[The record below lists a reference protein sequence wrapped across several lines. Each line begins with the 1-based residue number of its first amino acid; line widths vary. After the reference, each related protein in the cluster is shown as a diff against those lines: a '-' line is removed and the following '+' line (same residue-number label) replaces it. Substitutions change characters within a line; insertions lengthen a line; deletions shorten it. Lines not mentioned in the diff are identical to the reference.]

1 MIRVVLLMVVAG
13 LACVGVWRG
22 TDALVVVA
30 GVAVFVAGIDAVE
43 GLAQETDHPV
53 RPQQYP
59 VEWGDLVLS
68 HLVAPT
74 CVLAGLGVIAAVVF
88 GAVTG
93 GAATFAVAGIV
104 LVPAALAGAAGA
116 ATSVV
121 LGAPTPTMFLD
132 FGFPEF
138 ATLWLIARQ
147 VLAPLVVVAAFVPVA
162 VAHDAWARGDAAST
176 AALTATVLPL
186 AFVAT
191 AAIWLRSRRKVTG

>member
-1 MIRVVLLMVVAG
+1 M
-13 LACVGVWRG
+13 
-22 TDALVVVA
+22 
-30 GVAVFVAGIDAVE
+30 
-43 GLAQETDHPV
+43 
-53 RPQQYP
+53 
-59 VEWGDLVLS
+59 LS

-74 CVLAGLGVIAAVVF
+74 CLLAGLGVIAAVVF

-93 GAATFAVAGIV
+93 DAATFAVAGIV
-104 LVPAALAGAAGA
+104 LLPAALAGAAGA

-162 VAHDAWARGDAAST
+162 VAHDASGAR
-176 AALTATVLPL
+176 
-186 AFVAT
+186 
-191 AAIWLRSRRKVTG
+191 